1 MTQPKFYFFASLTIF
16 IIVAILLITGSFVL
30 TEPLYN
36 GSTIPMGTPLTWL
49 GIMSLPLAIYFGVE
63 RFRNPTK
70 IYTLLS
76 PLLKFSLTMAVLWI
90 PICYLLA
97 GNFSFSF
104 SEKEVFQGGQ
114 LAMKWFWGYSYG
126 VVILPL
132 LLLVIHWVLKLVRT
146 LQSK

>member
-1 MTQPKFYFFASLTIF
+1 MTQPKFYFFATLIIF

-36 GSTIPMGTPLTWL
+36 GSTIPMGTPLTWI
-49 GIMSLPLAIYFGVE
+49 GIMSLPLAIYFGIE
-63 RFRNPTK
+63 RFRNPTD

-76 PLLKFSLTMAVLWI
+76 RTLKFSLTLAVLWV

-97 GNFSFSF
+97 GNLSFSF
-104 SEKEVFQGGQ
+104 SEKSGFRGGQ
-114 LAMKWFWGYSYG
+114 TAMKLFWGYSYG

-132 LLLVIHWVLKLVRT
+132 LLLIIHLVLTLVRRI
-146 LQSK
+146 KRK